1 LTLNAKPTSNV
12 PHNFCVRSFEAS
24 PKSRTKY
31 DKAFKQ
37 RAVELWLTSGKAATV
52 VAAELG
58 IRAQLLSRWRE
69 RFAPPPPGGEGGG
82 GAKRRAE
89 QLEADNASLRR
100 ENEYLRQQRDI
111 LKKTLGIL
119 SEAPASALNG
129 LTR

>member
-1 LTLNAKPTSNV
+1 MNEPVIQTK
-12 PHNFCVRSFEAS
+12 
-24 PKSRTKY
+24 KSRTKY

-37 RAVELWLTSGKAATV
+37 RAVELWLHSGKAATV

-58 IRAQLLSRWRE
+58 ILPQRLSAWRG
-69 RFAPPPPGGEGGG
+69 RFAPPPRGGEGGG

-89 QLEADNASLRR
+89 QLEAKITSLQR
-100 ENEYLRQQRDI
+100 ENDYLRQQRDI

-119 SEAPASALNG
+119 SEAPTNGISG

>member
-1 LTLNAKPTSNV
+1 MNEPVIQTK
-12 PHNFCVRSFEAS
+12 
-24 PKSRTKY
+24 KSRTKY

-37 RAVELWLTSGKAATV
+37 RAVELWLHSGKAATV

-58 IRAQLLSRWRE
+58 ILPQRLSAWRQ

-82 GAKRRAE
+82 GAKRSAAQWEAE
-89 QLEADNASLRR
+89 NAGLRR
-100 ENEYLRQQRDI
+100 EIDYLRQQRDI

-119 SEAPASALNG
+119 SEPPTSGSNG

>member
-1 LTLNAKPTSNV
+1 MSNPV
-12 PHNFCVRSFEAS
+12 IE
-24 PKSRTKY
+24 TKTPRKKF
-31 DKAFKQ
+31 DQAFKRQ
-37 RAVELWLTSGKAATV
+37 AVDLWLTSGKSATQ

-58 IRAQLLSRWRE
+58 IHAQRLSAWRT

-82 GAKRRAE
+82 GAKRSPE
-89 QLEADNASLRR
+89 QLETENTTLRR

-119 SEAPASALNG
+119 SEAPGSALSG